1 MEFNELDYLDY
12 LIKNF
17 KEWSMEYDNKNKED
31 KFETIYYYTYNTIKN
46 SGVSA
51 MTKIDYFNKLKDI
64 KNLIY

>member
-12 LIKNF
+12 LIANF
-17 KEWSMEYDNKNKED
+17 KKWSMEYDNKNKED

>member
-1 MEFNELDYLDY
+1 MGFNELDYLDY

-17 KEWSMEYDNKNKED
+17 KEWSMQYENKKEED